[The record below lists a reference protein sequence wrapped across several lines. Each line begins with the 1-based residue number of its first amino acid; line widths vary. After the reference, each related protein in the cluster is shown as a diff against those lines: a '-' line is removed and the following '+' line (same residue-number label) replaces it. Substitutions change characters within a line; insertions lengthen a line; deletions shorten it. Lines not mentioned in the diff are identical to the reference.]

1 MPEPVPANL
10 NWQNIE
16 AIWKAIQHAKTTKD
30 PQEWEDVCNSVKAAL
45 EDWKRVVN
53 KWPELV
59 KKYHLIQAHAKRITD
74 PEKKQAALD
83 AIQNIREGMPKH
95 IRDAADAGKPL
106 VPVKLDTIGNLM
118 NSLEGIRQGD
128 TEAYAGSVKKEMEH
142 AYELAMQE
150 QHQLKMLRQNIMDR
164 LHGVQDPEKR
174 AALGQRIEQIGK
186 DKREW
191 EIAMDQPDTTPE
203 QKARYESYLKN
214 LDKEIVGIQRR
225 LLGAKGEET
234 KAKLEV
240 MLRETETK
248 MKSEEQLRQDLKT
261 KALEGRYDALMWLV
275 TNVAHPVKVLHTKRS
290 EVEKP
295 IGKVYAP
302 PKAPESVM
310 PDDETEVDLERPPQ
324 QASECRILLNLIAEG
339 QYDAAKKFWPDQY
352 GLSAGDFVELENG
365 LKGRVRL
372 IEAKT
377 VIVDLFKNDVIKE
390 PAVRVP
396 FHKAQPYL

>member
-16 AIWKAIQHAKTTKD
+16 AIWKAIQHAKQTKD
-30 PQEWEDVCNSVKAAL
+30 PQEWEDVVASVKAAL

-142 AYELAMQE
+142 AYELALQE

-174 AALGQRIEQIGK
+174 AALGQRIQQISK

-203 QKARYESYLKN
+203 QKVRYEAYLKN
-214 LDKEIVGIQRR
+214 LDKEVVSIQRR
-225 LLGAKGEET
+225 LMGAKGEET

-248 MKSEEQLRQDLKT
+248 MKSDEQLRQDLKT
-261 KALEGRYDALMWLV
+261 KSLEGRYDALMWLV

-310 PDDETEVDLERPPQ
+310 PDDETEVELERPPE
-324 QASECRILLNLIAEG
+324 QASECRILLSLIAEG
-339 QYDAAKKFWPDQY
+339 QYEAAKKFWPNQY

-377 VIVDLFKNDVIKE
+377 IIVDLFKNDIIKE
-390 PAVRVP
+390 SAVRVP